1 VHESIH
7 LITRGDDLG
16 TFQAGNRA
24 IVDAFQHGI
33 LRNAS
38 LMVPAPNF
46 LHAAYSVKN
55 LPGLCL
61 GLHITLT
68 SEWITPRWGPISPP
82 EVVPSLVDKNRCF
95 FPTSKDLFRH
105 GVVIGEAMRE
115 VRAQLALARSLKL
128 DIRYLDEHMGVGWI
142 YEHTDSEHKRLT
154 NAFRQL
160 AYEEGLIWHEDIAN
174 MRKLDI
180 NQLGL
185 LKSLDKLQAG
195 SYVMITHPAY
205 AEPETQAVVGQSY
218 SRPGEFAH
226 ARMHDYQLLCDP
238 EVARIVR
245 ERKIQLARYDEVLSY
260 PATL

>member
-1 VHESIH
+1 MHERIR

-38 LMVPAPNF
+38 LMVPTPNF
-46 LHAAYSVKN
+46 LHAAHLVRN

-68 SEWITPRWGPISPP
+68 SEWIAPRWGPISPP
-82 EVVPSLVDKNRCF
+82 EVVPSLVDKDRCF
-95 FPTSKDLFRH
+95 FSTVTDLFRH
-105 GVVIGEAMRE
+105 GIIVEEAMHE

-142 YEHTDSEHKRLT
+142 YERTDSAHKRLT

-174 MRKLDI
+174 MQNLDI
-180 NQLGL
+180 NQLEL
-185 LKSLDKLQAG
+185 LPSLNKLQAG
-195 SYVMITHPAY
+195 SYVMVTHPAY
-205 AEPETQAVVGQSY
+205 VEPETQAVVGQSY
-218 SRPGEFAH
+218 SQPGEFAH
-226 ARMHDYQLLCDP
+226 ARMHDYLLLCDP
-238 EVARIVR
+238 EVARVVR
-245 ERKIQLARYDEVLSY
+245 ERNIQLARYDEVLSY
-260 PATL
+260 PALL